1 MKIKRGSSQTL
12 SIALLIVGLIIGSGG
27 GYFYV
32 SSTLQ
37 PKINDYEN
45 QIEHLNTRIST
56 LESENT
62 VYESQVSELDNEKT
76 ALEADKEEYLE
87 LTATLESENT
97 AYESQVSELDDEI
110 AALEADKEEYLELA
124 ATLQIQITE
133 SQSELIQAQSSISDL
148 EDDIYELESQ
158 ISYLQTLSS
167 SYTSTIAS
175 MQSEISNLETT
186 LSDVEDIVVTQHYE
200 WEYGTGYSASE
211 WFWDLPISLGTYMEY
226 YFRPRPTDWSDW
238 VDMVKDPDDDY
249 YITSMIQE
257 INAAA
262 INEGFT
268 ESEKVNFVIAFVQN
282 LPYTEDD
289 VTTDWNE
296 YPRYPIET
304 LFDRGGDC
312 EDTSILV
319 AALLDRMG
327 YDVCLLLMED
337 AGHCAV
343 GVAIPG
349 TYGTYY
355 LHDDTQYF
363 FLETTGEGWE
373 IGDFPSSIT
382 ETSAYVYPINP

>member
-12 SIALLIVGLIIGSGG
+12 SIVLLIVGLIIGSGG
-27 GYFYV
+27 GYFYL

-37 PKINDYEN
+37 PKIIDYEN
-45 QIEHLNTRIST
+45 QMEHLNTRIST

-62 VYESQVSELDNEKT
+62 ALD
-76 ALEADKEEYLE
+76 ADKEEYLE
-87 LTATLESENT
+87 LVATLESENT
-97 AYESQVSELDDEI
+97 AFESQVSELDDEI
-110 AALEADKEEYLELA
+110 AALETEKEEYLELA
-124 ATLQIQITE
+124 TTLQIQVTE
-133 SQSELIQAQSSISDL
+133 AQGELVQAESFISDL
-148 EDDIYELESQ
+148 EDEASELQNQ
-158 ISYLQTLSS
+158 ITYLQSLSS

-175 MQSEISNLETT
+175 LQSELSNFETLIT
-186 LSDVEDIVVTQHYE
+186 DIEDIVVTQHYE
-200 WEYGTGYSASE
+200 WTYGAGWSASE

-238 VDMVKDPDDDY
+238 VDMVKDPDDDF

-282 LPYTEDD
+282 LPYTEDE

-343 GVAIPG
+343 GVAIAG
-349 TYGTYY
+349 TYGSYY
-355 LHDDTQYF
+355 PHDGKQYY

-382 ETSAYVYPINP
+382 ETSAYIYPINP